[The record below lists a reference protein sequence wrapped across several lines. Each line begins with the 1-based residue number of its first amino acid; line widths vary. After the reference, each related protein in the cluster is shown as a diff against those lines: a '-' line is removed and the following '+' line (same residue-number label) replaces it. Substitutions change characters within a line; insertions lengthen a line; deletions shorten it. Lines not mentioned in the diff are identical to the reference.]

1 MATESDHKLA
11 KESATLAG
19 QLLLLL
25 RDAAKGTQITPET
38 LGKIADKKSHEL
50 LYKIISDVSPNDAI
64 LSEEQEDNLERL
76 SSDRVW
82 IIDPLDGTREFEETG
97 RWWPGWHFGEELCS
111 SCRPCE
117 NSISSA

>member
-50 LYKIISDVSPNDAI
+50 LYKIISDVSPMMRYFQRNK
-64 LSEEQEDNLERL
+64 R
-76 SSDRVW
+76 
-82 IIDPLDGTREFEETG
+82 T
-97 RWWPGWHFGEELCS
+97 
-111 SCRPCE
+111 
-117 NSISSA
+117 ISKGSVQIVSGL